1 VALKEDCKNRPSVP
15 TVLANLT
22 ELCARAPEKASSLCH
37 ANPRKDEILSPM
49 RTSRTILLA
58 VALLVVAGSAVAQTP
73 PPKVDSA
80 KVRAD
85 SIKLAESRRPK
96 TDISKLRFLTGCWS
110 VKLDNDDHAE
120 EIWSMPASNV
130 LLSVT
135 TYMKKEWATGYD
147 FNRIEVTDSGVV
159 LSILAKGKP
168 EETYLMKT
176 LVDEYVLFENLK
188 KPFPQRIM
196 YRLASDGALIP
207 RSEGDGPS
215 SEVRMHRMKCP
226 GADIKLRP

>member
-1 VALKEDCKNRPSVP
+1 
-15 TVLANLT
+15 
-22 ELCARAPEKASSLCH
+22 
-37 ANPRKDEILSPM
+37 M
-49 RTSRTILLA
+49 RTSRTSLLA
-58 VALLVVAGSAVAQTP
+58 VGLLFVAGSAAAQNPVP
-73 PPKVDSA
+73 PPQIDTA

-96 TDISKLRFLTGCWS
+96 TDISKLRFMTGCWE
-110 VKLDNDDHAE
+110 VKLDDDNRAE
-120 EIWSMPASNV
+120 EIWSMPTKNV

-135 TYMKKEWATGYD
+135 TYMKKDWATGYD
-147 FNRIEVTDSGVV
+147 FNRIELTDSGVV
-159 LSILAKGKP
+159 FSILVKGKP